1 MFGRTRKRIDK
12 AIKEAQNKKTEDVTV
27 DETPK
32 QEESKSKETQRV
44 FTIPNSN
51 AAVRLARSFKRC
63 ADWDWDEGHKNVIV
77 TFNDNADLSDIHIF
91 ESFIDHT
98 DVSGLEE
105 IVLNLKEHINEH
117 GDCWD
122 FYFDV
127 DRNVKAYLKTDKLEI
142 DITANYLNGFSDD
155 ENDVFYIKIK
165 SLTQDKTISIDKDRV
180 SSFIREELYNTL
192 IIAECKREELY
203 NSIAKDVKDLCGK

>member
-1 MFGRTRKRIDK
+1 MFGRARKRIDK
-12 AIKEAQNKKTEDVTV
+12 AIKEAQDKNKETV

-32 QEESKSKETQRV
+32 QEEPKVKETQKV
-44 FTIPNSN
+44 YTIPNSN

-77 TFNDNADLSDIHIF
+77 TFNDDADLSDISIF
-91 ESFIDHT
+91 ERFIDRT

-122 FYFDV
+122 IYFDV
-127 DRNVKAYLKTDKLEI
+127 EGNIKACLKTDKLEI
-142 DITANYLNGFSDD
+142 NIISGYLNGFSDD
-155 ENDVFYIKIK
+155 EKDVFYIKIK
-165 SLTQDKTISIDKDRV
+165 SIIQGKAISIGKDHI

-192 IIAECKREELY
+192 IITESKREELY
-203 NSIAKDVKDLCGK
+203 ESIATDVKDLCGK